1 MTSLIEMAEDKRA
14 EILST
19 RQIDESMNFEIRKT
33 IETMQSF
40 IELTKVREIAEKEA
54 FKKSQQG

>member
-1 MTSLIEMAEDKRA
+1 MAQDKRA

-19 RQIDESMNFEIRKT
+19 RQIDEAMNFEMRKT

-40 IELTKVREIAEKEA
+40 MELTKVREIAEKEA
-54 FKKSQQG
+54 FKRSQQG